1 MFQPDFSCSDCGRDC
16 NNVTDWLSMFNSNL
30 CQSCEAVMFREIA
43 DEQAFLIHADN
54 TTPLY
59 A

>member
-1 MFQPDFSCSDCGRDC
+1 
-16 NNVTDWLSMFNSNL
+16 MFNSNL